1 MRPGIADRR
10 AFTLVELIVVMT
22 LIGLVASFAVPQVAN
37 FLFADQLKVG
47 TRKLVGL
54 IHRTSQLAQQHQVPY
69 LLSYR
74 PGERL
79 FVAVREQDKD
89 KQEDERSTNRL
100 QLADSV
106 SVRDVWSWY
115 GTTRPLDGFAIRF
128 SKNGYVEPTIIH
140 LHKEGGQEM
149 SLVLSPFLGQ
159 VRIMDGHVLPDKQTL
174 FQ

>member
-1 MRPGIADRR
+1 MRPDLGDRR

-22 LIGLVASFAVPQVAN
+22 LIGLMASFAVPQIAN
-37 FLFADQLKVG
+37 FLFADQLKVT

-69 LLSYR
+69 LLIYR

-79 FVAVREQDKD
+79 FVAMREEDKD

-100 QLADSV
+100 QLADAV

-115 GTTRPLDGFAIRF
+115 GTSHPLDGFAIRF
-128 SKNGYVEPTIIH
+128 SRNGYVEPTVIY
-140 LHKEGGQEM
+140 LHKEGDQEM
-149 SLVLSPFLGQ
+149 SLVLSPFLSQ
-159 VRIMDGHVLPDKQTL
+159 VRVMDGHVLPDKRTL